1 MSKLL
6 NVLALVIG
14 LCIIVPAQQPPSVAL
29 LQSLRTMNAQISRQI
44 AASSDAVK
52 KQVDQVPTVDPGQ
65 LKQVPVAPPAQT
77 VNVVSADQKS
87 MLSLEI
93 DKFVVQVTKQR
104 DRYTSLATAG
114 ALIGAILAVVGSILS
129 FLKYNKPAG
138 IVSLVVAAVVSV
150 PSIYPLA
157 PLASFYRALSAQGSA
172 LQVDCRLRNPM
183 TESEFESEG
192 KQLTVLIV
200 FEGQN
205 RPQIGNAKDASEE
218 LSKQLQVLRTGTGVQ
233 ASADHHEPGTGF

>member
-6 NVLALVIG
+6 NVLGLVIG
-14 LCIIVPAQQPPSVAL
+14 LCIIVPAQQPSVTL

-52 KQVDQVPTVDPGQ
+52 KQVDQVPTIDPSQ
-65 LKQVPVAPPAQT
+65 LKQVPVAQPAET
-77 VNVVSADQKS
+77 VNIVSADQKS

-104 DRYTSLATAG
+104 DRYTSLATVG
-114 ALIGAILAVVGSILS
+114 VIIGAILALVGSILS
-129 FLKYNKPAG
+129 FLNYNKPAG
-138 IVSLVVAAVVSV
+138 IVSLVVAAVISA

-205 RPQIGNAKDASEE
+205 RPQIGNAKDVSEE
-218 LSKQLQVLRTGTGVQ
+218 LSKQLQVLRTGTGLQ
-233 ASADHHEPGTGF
+233 ASTDRHEPGTGF